1 MNAAKKQPVILIVE
15 DERSLS
21 DAYQMILRKSG
32 YEVYAAYDGQE
43 ALKVAADNPPTLI
56 LLDLRMPRM
65 DGIEFLEHYNL
76 LDEHPEVKVIVF
88 SNYDMQKEIDEAYR
102 LGAERYILKAWASP
116 KELLQ
121 VVENTLASDQDAR
134 AAAE

>member
-1 MNAAKKQPVILIVE
+1 MTKKTKPSATILIVE
-15 DERSLS
+15 DERALNE
-21 DAYQMILRKSG
+21 AYQMILEKSG
-32 YEVYAAYDGQE
+32 YKVYTAFDGEE
-43 ALKVAADNPPTLI
+43 ALVVTKKVEPTLI

-65 DGIEFLEHYNL
+65 DGIAFLEHYNL
-76 LDEHPEVKVIVF
+76 PKEHPDVKVVVF

-121 VVENTLASDQDAR
+121 VVENTLAGN
-134 AAAE
+134 